1 LLWRAAVK
9 LHIVRAGYD
18 PALAGIG
25 GCNDTFPSSG
35 NGRLG
40 MDSWRGVRVRVLYA
54 LGLVGL
60 AVALAAGS
68 HALAQEQG
76 AGLRAQSR
84 TVIGGSGNSL
94 RCSQAAIRGTAADAD
109 LLACTTAIERDRL
122 RGADL
127 VATRINRGVMLLRRN
142 DARGALADFDAVVA
156 LDPRSGEGHAGR
168 GSALIASGQPG
179 AGIAAITQALSLGVR
194 EPHKAYYNRGAA
206 REALGDFPGAYED
219 YSTALRIKPDW
230 ELAEAELVRFVRSR
244 RDRLARL
251 IGLGSGPAAPTTQD
265 DGRP

>member
-1 LLWRAAVK
+1 
-9 LHIVRAGYD
+9 
-18 PALAGIG
+18 
-25 GCNDTFPSSG
+25 
-35 NGRLG
+35 
-40 MDSWRGVRVRVLYA
+40 MDSWRSVRVRVLYV
-54 LGLVGL
+54 LGLTGL
-60 AVALAAGS
+60 AIVLAAGS
-68 HALAQEQG
+68 HVLAQEQG

-94 RCSQAAIRGTAADAD
+94 RCSQAALRGTADDAD
-109 LLACTTAIERDRL
+109 LQACTTAIERDRL

-142 DARGALADFDAVVA
+142 DARASLADFDAVVA
-156 LDPRSGEGHAGR
+156 IDPRNGEGHAGR

-179 AGIAAITQALSLGVR
+179 AGIAAITQALSLGLR

-230 ELAEAELVRFVRSR
+230 ELAEAELVRFVRAR

-251 IGLGSGPAAPTTQD
+251 IGLGSAAPTTQE